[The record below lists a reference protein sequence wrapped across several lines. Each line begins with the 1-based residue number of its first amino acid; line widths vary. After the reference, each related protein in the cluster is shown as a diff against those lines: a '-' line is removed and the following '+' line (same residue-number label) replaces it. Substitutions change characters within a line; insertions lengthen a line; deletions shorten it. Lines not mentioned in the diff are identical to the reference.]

1 MNDNIFA
8 DFAKH
13 DLTNLILI
21 DSSRSDTNFLT
32 AGVRSMFISTL
43 SFALANVFVKKVAH
57 LPTMEI
63 VFFRCAVGV
72 IFCYVGLRRAD
83 ADWRGSNRRLLL
95 LRGLFGTTAL
105 YFFFLTVQ
113 NIPLA
118 SAMTIQYLSPIFTTI
133 IAIFLLQESVK
144 FFQWFC
150 YALAFVGVLF
160 IEQFDA
166 RISLF
171 LLVIGI
177 VSAFCS
183 GMAYNLV
190 RTLRER
196 EHPLTV
202 VFHFQLIRF
211 IVGLLF
217 TLFTWELPRGW
228 DWFYLFLIGV
238 FSHLGQIFLTNALQ
252 KERAASVA
260 IVNYT
265 GLIYGLLIG
274 WLVFA
279 EAQTIASL
287 TGMILVVIGVVLS
300 VIYSKRR
307 KDVEVIEAT
316 AG

>member
-1 MNDNIFA
+1 METFQTET
-8 DFAKH
+8 K
-13 DLTNLILI
+13 
-21 DSSRSDTNFLT
+21 FLT
-32 AGVRSMFISTL
+32 EGVRSMFVSTL
-43 SFALANVFVKKVAH
+43 FFALANVFVKQVGH

-63 VFFRCAVGV
+63 VFFRCALGV
-72 IFCYVGLRRAD
+72 IFCYVGLRKAG
-83 ADWRGSNRRLLL
+83 ADWKGSNRKLLL

-133 IAIFLLQESVK
+133 IAIFLLKESVK

-150 YALAFVGVLF
+150 YALAFIGVLF

-166 RISLF
+166 RITITF
-171 LLVIGI
+171 LALGVT
-177 VSAFCS
+177 SAFCS
-183 GMAYNLV
+183 GVAYNLV

-202 VFHFQLIRF
+202 VFHFQ
-211 IVGLLF
+211 IVGLIVGFAF
-217 TLFTWELPRGW
+217 TIFNWQTPRVW
-228 DWFYLFLIGV
+228 DWLFLFLIGA
-238 FSHLGQIFLTNALQ
+238 FSQLGQIFLTNALQ

-265 GLIYGLLIG
+265 GLIYGLLVG
-274 WLVFA
+274 WFVFGEMQTA
-279 EAQTIASL
+279 ESL
-287 TGMILVVIGVVLS
+287 AGMILVVVGVVLS
-300 VIYSKRR
+300 MIYSKRR
-307 KDVEVIEAT
+307 RNIESIEAT